1 MILQRQVCMLYSN
14 NVYLHTVY
22 QILGIHKVALKPI
35 IISNMINK
43 IGNLC
48 TEYQIFCMW
57 KES

>member
-48 TEYQIFCMW
+48 TEYQIFCM
-57 KES
+57 